1 MKLIISLLCLSLLSG
16 SRGGLVNLA
25 KLAKMEQ
32 CGPDETSCPSGCCPE
47 PHWFCCG
54 WPEDD
59 IYCAAT
65 ADDCPFQDK
74 RTELG
79 RVQWTNSG
87 QRGFLSPWT
96 YAVKIDIVFLP
107 NPSVRVAAIKQC
119 VGTECPGGC
128 CPEVGWY
135 CCPDDIYCAA
145 SAADCPFVAKGSSF

>member
-1 MKLIISLLCLSLLSG
+1 MQNWYCCPEWYCAATAADCAFQDK
-16 SRGGLVNLA
+16 RTELVRLA
-25 KLAKMEQ
+25 AIKQ

-74 RTELG
+74 RTEL
-79 RVQWTNSG
+79 
-87 QRGFLSPWT
+87 
-96 YAVKIDIVFLP
+96 
-107 NPSVRVAAIKQC
+107 VRVAAIKQC

-128 CPEVGWY
+128 CPEVG
-135 CCPDDIYCAA
+135 
-145 SAADCPFVAKGSSF
+145 